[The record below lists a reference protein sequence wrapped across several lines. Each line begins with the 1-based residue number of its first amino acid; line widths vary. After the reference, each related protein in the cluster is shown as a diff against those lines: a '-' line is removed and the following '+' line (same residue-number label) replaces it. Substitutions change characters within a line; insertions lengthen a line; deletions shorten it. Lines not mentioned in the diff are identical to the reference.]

1 VDFSTLFFQTDSAI
15 VGFLDQC
22 IWKDTGKTLERLWIR
37 LERHWIIVGVPHE
50 NLQQLSSIIQQHLQQ
65 KTFAQKKEA
74 EAS

>member
-22 IWKDTGKTLERLWIR
+22 IWKDTGKTLER
-37 LERHWIIVGVPHE
+37 HWIIVGVPHE
-50 NLQQLSSIIQQHLQQ
+50 ILQQISSIIQQHLQQ